1 MTGGKSM
8 NIHWLQEQL
17 DQAGALRNFT
27 KWDYELRRTENIQHI
42 MQRAIQVA
50 GFETTG
56 TVYLML
62 PREVLMERM
71 DGMAPIS
78 ASRHGAPTAPHADPQ
93 ALPGAAQALA
103 NAQHPLIITGYS
115 GRHQSTVAAMV
126 ELADILGAPVVSD
139 RVHMNFPTTHPMYA
153 GSSAQSYL
161 QDADVILVVDQ
172 DVPYIPA
179 HGKPRPD
186 ARIIQIDIDP
196 VKESIPLWVFPTDEM
211 IHADSSKAVPALVK
225 AIDALLTPADRA
237 RVDER
242 YQLIK
247 DRHERKRQQARE
259 LALSH
264 AQRGPI
270 TPQWL
275 SFCIGEAIDEHTILL
290 DECVTNSGNVDTYI
304 PRERPGTLYR
314 SGGSSLGWALGAAMG
329 TKLAQPESTV
339 VTVVGDGSFIYGHPT
354 STLWASDVHDAP
366 FLTVI
371 YNNQVH
377 YAAKQSL
384 INGYPDGVSVR
395 DDSFV
400 GVDLGPSV
408 DFALLAQSCRA
419 YGEKVE
425 DPSDVTPALE
435 RALEQVRGDK
445 SAVLDVRI
453 EKP

>member
-1 MTGGKSM
+1 M
-8 NIHWLQEQL
+8 
-17 DQAGALRNFT
+17 
-27 KWDYELRRTENIQHI
+27 
-42 MQRAIQVA
+42 
-50 GFETTG
+50 
-56 TVYLML
+56 
-62 PREVLMERM
+62 
-71 DGMAPIS
+71 
-78 ASRHGAPTAPHADPQ
+78 
-93 ALPGAAQALA
+93 
-103 NAQHPLIITGYS
+103 
-115 GRHQSTVAAMV
+115 
-126 ELADILGAPVVSD
+126 
-139 RVHMNFPTTHPMYA
+139 
-153 GSSAQSYL
+153 
-161 QDADVILVVDQ
+161 
-172 DVPYIPA
+172 PYIPA

-264 AQRGPI
+264 AQRGSI

-354 STLWASDVHDAP
+354 STTRRFS
-366 FLTVI
+366 
-371 YNNQVH
+371 
-377 YAAKQSL
+377 
-384 INGYPDGVSVR
+384 R
-395 DDSFV
+395 
-400 GVDLGPSV
+400 
-408 DFALLAQSCRA
+408 
-419 YGEKVE
+419 
-425 DPSDVTPALE
+425 
-435 RALEQVRGDK
+435 
-445 SAVLDVRI
+445 
-453 EKP
+453 

>member
-1 MTGGKSM
+1 M
-8 NIHWLQEQL
+8 
-17 DQAGALRNFT
+17 
-27 KWDYELRRTENIQHI
+27 
-42 MQRAIQVA
+42 
-50 GFETTG
+50 
-56 TVYLML
+56 
-62 PREVLMERM
+62 
-71 DGMAPIS
+71 
-78 ASRHGAPTAPHADPQ
+78 
-93 ALPGAAQALA
+93 
-103 NAQHPLIITGYS
+103 
-115 GRHQSTVAAMV
+115 
-126 ELADILGAPVVSD
+126 
-139 RVHMNFPTTHPMYA
+139 
-153 GSSAQSYL
+153 
-161 QDADVILVVDQ
+161 
-172 DVPYIPA
+172 PYIPA

-275 SFCIGEAIDEHTILL
+275 SLCIGEAIDEDTILL

-314 SGGSSLGWALGAAMG
+314 SGGSSLGWTLGAAMG

-395 DDSFV
+395 NDSFV

-435 RALEQVRGDK
+435 RALEQVRGGK